1 MRYDYKTGMFD
12 LSDTKTEKTYAF
24 SLKSTLW
31 GGGWIINAI
40 EGELRAF
47 CSVKGLRIEIYK
59 SGWIFKSL
67 TFVIKGE
74 GTKSYV
80 NSLKEKLMTM
90 LNGYT

>member
-12 LSDTKTEKTYAF
+12 LSDTKAEKTYNF
-24 SLKSTLW
+24 SLKNTLR
-31 GGGWIINAI
+31 GGGWIIDEI

-47 CSVKGLRIEIYK
+47 CSMKGLRIEIYK
-59 SGWIFKSL
+59 SGWIYKSL

-80 NSLKEKLMTM
+80 NSLKDKLIAM
-90 LNGYT
+90 LNDYT

>member
-1 MRYDYKTGMFD
+1 MKYDCRTGMFD
-12 LSDTKTEKTYAF
+12 LSDTKAEKAYAF

-74 GTKSYV
+74 GTKSYA
-80 NSLKEKLMTM
+80 NSLKDKLND
-90 LNGYT
+90 LLSNYT

>member
-1 MRYDYKTGMFD
+1 MKYDYKTGRFD
-12 LSDTKTEKTYAF
+12 LSDTKAEKTYDF
-24 SLKSTLW
+24 SLKNTLT

-47 CSVKGLRIEIYK
+47 CSMNRLRIEVYK
-59 SGWIFKSL
+59 SGWIWKSL

-80 NSLKEKLMTM
+80 NSLKDKLMTM
-90 LNGYT
+90 LNSYT